1 MSCET
6 FISSIY
12 FNAES
17 SAGGLLPYCLWLMH
31 FITVSFHFQCSS
43 EDTRRRMRRREMTRR
58 NDKKRKFRYW
68 VVLVKKPWQRPA
80 VLRFLLTSKNGLSYM
95 GKGKALLFYETH
107 LTSSALK
114 VFLVVVNLK
123 VSRYQ
128 HKSCGIS
135 CLVSNAHIY
144 WGFTYPREDTKFT
157 IECWWYRSLFR
168 WNIKTQEDHR

>member
-6 FISSIY
+6 FISSFY

-43 EDTRRRMRRREMTRR
+43 EDTRRRMRRREMNRR

-95 GKGKALLFYETH
+95 GKGKALLFYETQ

-128 HKSCGIS
+128 HKSCVYLFGKSDPQIQR
-135 CLVSNAHIY
+135 Y
-144 WGFTYPREDTKFT
+144 TDTDNLS
-157 IECWWYRSLFR
+157 W
-168 WNIKTQEDHR
+168 

>member
-1 MSCET
+1 MKTKLSYQKKKRN
-6 FISSIY
+6 FY

-31 FITVSFHFQCSS
+31 FITVFFHFQCSS
-43 EDTRRRMRRREMTRR
+43 EDTRRRIRRREMIRR
-58 NDKKRKFRYW
+58 NDQKRKFRYW
-68 VVLVKKPWQRPA
+68 VVLVKKPWQRLA

-95 GKGKALLFYETH
+95 GKGKALLFYETQ

-128 HKSCGIS
+128 HKSCVYLFGKSDPQIQR
-135 CLVSNAHIY
+135 Y
-144 WGFTYPREDTKFT
+144 KDTDNL
-157 IECWWYRSLFR
+157 S
-168 WNIKTQEDHR
+168 